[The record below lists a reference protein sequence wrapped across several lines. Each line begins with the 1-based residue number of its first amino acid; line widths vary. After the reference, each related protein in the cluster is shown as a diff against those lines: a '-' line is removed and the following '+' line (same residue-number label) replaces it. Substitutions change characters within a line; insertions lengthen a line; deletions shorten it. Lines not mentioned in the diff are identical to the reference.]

1 MYPVEKYNMTEQAPE
16 KNKDPVSQLS
26 FAYQRAE
33 TALNGEVSEA
43 LADGVRCAEAI
54 LFAAGEPLSAEQ
66 ISEVLPQGVE
76 AADVLMA
83 LRAIYVNR
91 GVNLIEVAGKWRF
104 QTAQDLSYLFVEERQ
119 VQKKLGQATME
130 TLAIIAYGQP
140 VTRAEV
146 EAVRGVAVSKTTID
160 TLLESGWV
168 KVRGRRKTP
177 GQPMTYGTTDAFL
190 EHFGLESL
198 DTLPGKADLEAEG
211 LLSDVIPAGFQMP
224 DEEAINEEGML
235 VDDTG
240 EVEESEAFVTD
251 FLEDENEERSSA
263 SSPAED
269 TTQAEP
275 ETIPEADDEEEVVS
289 VFSYTR
295 APERDAADDA
305 EFDSGAIQA
314 AVIRLADQPREPGQT
329 MESRDDDE

>member
-16 KNKDPVSQLS
+16 KEQDPVSQLS

-33 TALNGEVSEA
+33 SALNGEVSEA

-76 AADVLMA
+76 AAEVLMA
-83 LRAIYVNR
+83 LRSAYVNR
-91 GVNLIEVAGKWRF
+91 GVNLVEVAGKWRF
-104 QTAQDLSYLFVEERQ
+104 QTAQDLSFLFVEERQ
-119 VQKKLGQATME
+119 VQKRLGQAAME

-160 TLLESGWV
+160 ALLETGWV
-168 KVRGRRKTP
+168 KVKGRRKTP

-224 DEEAINEEGML
+224 DEEAISEEEML
-235 VDDTG
+235 VDDAG
-240 EVEESEAFVTD
+240 EVEETEAFVTD
-251 FLEDENEERSSA
+251 FLQDENEERSSA

-269 TTQAEP
+269 TAQAEP
-275 ETIPEADDEEEVVS
+275 ETIPEVDEEDVVS

-305 EFDSGAIQA
+305 AFHSGAIQA